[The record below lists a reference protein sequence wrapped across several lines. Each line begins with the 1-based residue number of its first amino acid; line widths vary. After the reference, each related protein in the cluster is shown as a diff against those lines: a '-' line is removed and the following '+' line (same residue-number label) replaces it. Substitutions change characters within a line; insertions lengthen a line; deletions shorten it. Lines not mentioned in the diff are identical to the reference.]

1 MALSSPRF
9 KFDATLVRVEANQ
22 AALRLGANSH
32 AVHLV
37 QMALIDLGHAMPR
50 STGNPQFNP
59 DGIFGSETQATVKA
73 FQRSVPLV
81 DDGVVGQKTIREL
94 DKRFERFQHVV
105 RLHFRSVA
113 LTQQPFDRLLS
124 NAQLVYGQ
132 YGIRVDMANGESLG
146 LSADDEALFDQ
157 IDQECNWVLDDGEIA
172 RLHRLGTP
180 APRTDV
186 LVYFVRTFSDP
197 NLLGCGGHGGGRPA
211 CTVAAAGS
219 QWSMAHEV
227 GHVLLGSTFAPV
239 HTRSTRNLMFNSTPA
254 IRGIPTLTVAQLGQM
269 RASSS
274 CHAF

>member
-1 MALSSPRF
+1 MGLSSPRF
-9 KFDATLVRVEANQ
+9 KSDATLVKVEANQ
-22 AALRLGANSH
+22 AALRLGANGH

-50 STGNPQFNP
+50 STSNANFNP
-59 DGIFGSETQATVKA
+59 DGIFGRETEATVKA

-105 RLHFRSVA
+105 RLHFRSIA
-113 LTQQPFDRLLS
+113 LTQQPFSLLLS
-124 NAQLVYGQ
+124 NAQRVYAQ
-132 YGIRVDMANGESLG
+132 YGIRVDMQNGESLA
-146 LSADDEALFDQ
+146 LSTSDEALFDQ
-157 IDQECNWVLDDGEIA
+157 IDQECNWVIDDGEIA
-172 RLHRLGTP
+172 RLHRLGAP

-186 LVYFVRTFSDP
+186 LVYFVRAFSDA

-227 GHVLLGSTFAPV
+227 GHVLLGSSFAPV

-254 IRGIPTLTVAQLGQM
+254 ITGVPTLTIGQLAQM
-269 RASSS
+269 RASAE
-274 CHAF
+274 CHAI